1 MNLKFDVKMTAKD
14 LYKYN
19 LRNAYTGMQ
28 GILSILFAILVIFV
42 FIWKFDA
49 LTLVYKLLFIALA
62 VAFLVYIPISLY
74 LRTKQV
80 MANTPVFKEPLT
92 FIMEDEQMR
101 IESPVEVED
110 SQGVLPWE
118 DVYRVTK
125 TGSQILIYTN
135 RISAYIIPRD
145 QITDVEPQLIEIL
158 KSKVE
163 DFKLRGI
170 K

>member
-42 FIWKFDA
+42 FVWKFDA

-92 FIMEDEQMR
+92 FIMEDEQMS

-110 SQGVLPWE
+110 AQGVLPWE

-135 RISAYIIPRD
+135 RVSAYIIPRD

-158 KSKVE
+158 KAKVE

>member
-92 FIMEDEQMR
+92 FIMEDEQIR
-101 IESPVEVED
+101 IESLVEVED
-110 SQGVLPWE
+110 AQGVLPWE

-125 TGSQILIYTN
+125 TSSQILIYTN
-135 RISAYIIPRD
+135 RVSAYIIPRD
-145 QITDVEPQLIEIL
+145 QIADVEPQLIEIL
-158 KSKVE
+158 KAKVE